1 LYFVCSELSS
11 KGFIL
16 ILDIKSIVYKSHLT
30 RSIVGYQIES
40 EIMINRNCSIIETVY
55 NMPELKSCPIETTF
69 KIIGKRWT
77 VLIIREIL
85 RGNTQFNRFMENID
99 GISPKVLTER
109 LRELER
115 LGIIRRR
122 IISEYPVRVEYSLT
136 DVGKGFEPVLL
147 SAASFS
153 MKYMPRTVFKDGK
166 PRTPR
171 EINLT
176 QFTNS

>member
-1 LYFVCSELSS
+1 MS
-11 KGFIL
+11 
-16 ILDIKSIVYKSHLT
+16 
-30 RSIVGYQIES
+30 
-40 EIMINRNCSIIETVY
+40 
-55 NMPELKSCPIETTF
+55 ELKSCLIKTTF

-77 VLIIREIL
+77 VLTTTEIL
-85 RGNTQFNRFMENID
+85 RGNTQFNRFMENIG

-122 IISEYPVRVEYSLT
+122 IVSEYAVRVEYNLT
-136 DVGKGFEPVLL
+136 ERSKGFEPVLL

-166 PRTPR
+166 PR
-171 EINLT
+171 
-176 QFTNS
+176 NSKIDLN

>member
-1 LYFVCSELSS
+1 MTS
-11 KGFIL
+11 
-16 ILDIKSIVYKSHLT
+16 
-30 RSIVGYQIES
+30 
-40 EIMINRNCSIIETVY
+40 RNCSIIETVY

-85 RGNTQFNRFMENID
+85 RGHTQFNRFMENID

-115 LGIIRRR
+115 LGIIKRR
-122 IISEYPVRVEYSLT
+122 IISKYPVRVEYSLT
-136 DVGKGFEPVLL
+136 DRGKGFEPVLI

-166 PRTPR
+166 PRTP
-171 EINLT
+171 
-176 QFTNS
+176 

>member
-1 LYFVCSELSS
+1 
-11 KGFIL
+11 
-16 ILDIKSIVYKSHLT
+16 
-30 RSIVGYQIES
+30 
-40 EIMINRNCSIIETVY
+40 MIDKTCSIIEEVY

-85 RGNTQFNRFMENID
+85 RGNTHFNRFMENID

-109 LRELER
+109 LRELEQ

-122 IISEYPVRVEYSLT
+122 IVSEYPVKVEYSLT
-136 DVGKGFEPVLL
+136 DLGRGFEPVLL

-153 MKYMPRTVFKDGK
+153 MKYMPRTVFKDGRS
-166 PRTPR
+166 RTPK
-171 EINLT
+171 IMT
-176 QFTNS
+176 

>member
-1 LYFVCSELSS
+1 
-11 KGFIL
+11 
-16 ILDIKSIVYKSHLT
+16 
-30 RSIVGYQIES
+30 
-40 EIMINRNCSIIETVY
+40 
-55 NMPELKSCPIETTF
+55 MPELKSCPIETTF

-171 EINLT
+171 EII
-176 QFTNS
+176 

>member
-1 LYFVCSELSS
+1 
-11 KGFIL
+11 
-16 ILDIKSIVYKSHLT
+16 
-30 RSIVGYQIES
+30 
-40 EIMINRNCSIIETVY
+40 MIDTNCSIIATISSR
-55 NMPELKSCPIETTF
+55 PELKSCPIETTF

-85 RGNTQFNRFMENID
+85 KGNTQFNRFLENIE

-122 IISEYPVRVEYSLT
+122 IVSEYPVRVEYNLT
-136 DVGKGFEPVLL
+136 DIGKGFEPVLA

-153 MKYMPRTVFKDGK
+153 MEYMPRIVFKDGK
-166 PRTPR
+166 PRTPDQ
-171 EINLT
+171 LLAAH
-176 QFTNS
+176 QL